1 MAHLGLI
8 LLVFAFVLAVIAAC
22 FVQTVRS
29 FHLGWLAVAFFLLSL
44 IVGGIARLV

>member
-22 FVQTVRS
+22 FVQSVRN

-44 IVGGIARLV
+44 IVGGVARLV